1 MSKNRPNIAE
11 KIKFWEEQDKIN
23 QAFIPR
29 VIEMSESLQNISKQ
43 SLKNSTKV
51 TDQAAKID
59 QLEKKMEKLT
69 IELQELSL
77 EYQNEKIPEDS
88 SKSLNKAVLAIAIIA
103 LILSILSL
111 VF

>member
-59 QLEKKMEKLT
+59 QLEKKWRHL
-69 IELQELSL
+69 LSSCKNFL
-77 EYQNEKIPEDS
+77 WNIKMRRSLKIL
-88 SKSLNKAVLAIAIIA
+88 LNP
-103 LILSILSL
+103 
-111 VF
+111 